1 VKYKEVACP
10 RCGSLSIK
18 KNGTTANH
26 KQRFKCKDCSRQF
39 ILDYTYQGCR
49 PELRQLIVPMTLNGS
64 GISDICRVL
73 QVSINTVLKTIRQQA
88 ARVDEPVVPARIT
101 ELEID
106 EMWSF
111 VGKKGNPCWLWYGF
125 DASRQKVVCWHLGR
139 RTDESCKRLLEK
151 LSGCQV
157 MRYCT
162 DELES
167 YQKFLP
173 PAQHWIGKEGTQ
185 RIERNN
191 LNFRTH
197 LKRLQ
202 RETICFSKADDMHY
216 AVTKLYIRHLNAGQH
231 LL

>member
-1 VKYKEVACP
+1 V
-10 RCGSLSIK
+10 R
-18 KNGTTANH
+18 N
-26 KQRFKCKDCSRQF
+26 
-39 ILDYTYQGCR
+39 
-49 PELRQLIVPMTLNGS
+49 LIVPMTLNGS

-73 QVSINTVLKTIRQQA
+73 HVSLNTVLKTIRQQA

-111 VGKKGNPCWLWYGF
+111 VGKKENQCWLWYGF
-125 DASRQKVVCWHLGR
+125 DPARKKIVCWQLGR
-139 RTDESCKRLLEK
+139 RTDASCKRLLAK
-151 LSGCQV
+151 LRDCQV

-162 DELES
+162 DEWES
-167 YQKFLP
+167 YQKHLP

-216 AVTKLYIRHLNAGQH
+216 AVTKLYIRHLNARQH